1 MTDEER
7 SGRTGRLPVP
17 FRRLIAPG
25 HAQDD
30 RSPASGERRNGRPR
44 RRKSSSRALAHTL
57 RVKFVILGT
66 SSILIVL
73 SMILGIA
80 EMTIYSEII
89 ETADHTLTLLADS
102 NGTFPEDPRTY
113 GLYDEQITRET
124 PYESIW
130 FIVRTWDEGASS
142 SNGGHVGIDTSKT
155 VTVDEDTAKRY
166 AEIAATDGH
175 TFGFVNSFRY
185 IHREVEDGDLFV
197 FLDRGRQLQTFY
209 KGAFA
214 TVIIAAIGVAAVVV
228 ILILASKPVMNPFVE
243 NHAKQREFI
252 TNAGHDIKTPLTIIA
267 ADADVLSLEI
277 GDDNEWL
284 NDIRRQVAELTK
296 LTNDLIF
303 LSKMDEDRDECD
315 DVPFDL
321 SDAVAGTVD
330 SFATVAHASGKTLKR
345 DITGGIT
352 VMGDEKMLRQ
362 LSSVLIDNAIKYS
375 DEGGTISVMLSRKRK
390 VVTLSVRNTTDE
402 TGDMDAGRWFDRFY
416 QEDSSRNSE
425 RSGFGIGL
433 SIAQAVVSAHGGQIR
448 ASAKDHMVE
457 IVATMPIGQ

>member
-1 MTDEER
+1 MIEE
-7 SGRTGRLPVP
+7 SN
-17 FRRLIAPG
+17 
-25 HAQDD
+25 DD
-30 RSPASGERRNGRPR
+30 RAGWLHTLLHGPIGPGRPGDGTGKALGDARRRNR
-44 RRKSSSRALAHTL
+44 SMSRSLAHTL

-66 SSILIVL
+66 SSILMVL

-102 NGTFPEDPRTY
+102 NGTFPDDPRTY

-130 FIVRTWDEGASS
+130 FIVRTWDEGSPEGT
-142 SNGGHVGIDTSKT
+142 NGQVGIDTSKT
-155 VTVDEDTAKRY
+155 VSVDEDTAKRY
-166 AEIAATDGH
+166 AEIAAEDGH

-185 IHREVEDGDLFV
+185 IHRKADDGDLFV

-214 TVIIAAIGVAAVVV
+214 TIVIAAIGVAAVVV
-228 ILILASKPVMNPFVE
+228 ILILASKPVMHPFVE

-277 GDDNEWL
+277 GEDNEWL
-284 NDIRRQVAELTK
+284 SDIRRQVDELTK

-303 LSKMDEDRDECD
+303 LSRMDEDRDERD

-321 SDAVAGTVD
+321 SDALTGTVN
-330 SFATVAHASGKTLKR
+330 SFTTVAHASGKALEC
-345 DITGGIT
+345 DIADGIT
-352 VMGDEKMLRQ
+352 VRGDEKMLRQ

-375 DEGGTISVMLSRKRK
+375 DDGGTISVTLSRKRK

-402 TGDMDAGRWFDRFY
+402 TGDMGVARWFDRFY
-416 QEDSSRNSE
+416 QADSSRNSE

-433 SIAQAVVSAHGGQIR
+433 SIAQAVVATHGGQIR
-448 ASAKDHMVE
+448 ATARDGIVE